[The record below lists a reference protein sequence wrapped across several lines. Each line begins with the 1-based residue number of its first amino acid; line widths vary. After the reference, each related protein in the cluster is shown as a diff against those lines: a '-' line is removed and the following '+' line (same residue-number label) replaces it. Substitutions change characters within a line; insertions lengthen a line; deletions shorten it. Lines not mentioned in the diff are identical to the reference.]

1 MQKESKTNN
10 NQVKKTEKTENEQH
24 VPHIKPRKTKMF
36 QQHAWIRRV
45 TKGYGQSPVNV
56 AMKLK

>member
-24 VPHIKPRKTKMF
+24 VPHIKPRKNYDVL
-36 QQHAWIRRV
+36 AARLDPPC
-45 TKGYGQSPVNV
+45 Y
-56 AMKLK
+56 